1 MMKRRKK
8 MEIKKMLSYFNLTAH
23 PFTKEI
29 SEQELVILPS
39 FENAFATTQLLV
51 ETRGI
56 GLMVGQSGTG
66 KSCVLRM
73 LKNELNPGLY
83 KVLYLCHTSVGVLEF
98 YTHLCASLGLP
109 PSNRRAPMFR
119 SIKEYILELNRSDR
133 IHPILLIDEAHFLNN
148 DILKELRLLTNFEI
162 DSFNALTILLCG
174 QESLRNK
181 LALSIL
187 EPLANSIT
195 ISIKI
200 KSLSREE
207 TFSYVEERIR
217 RCGTSTHLFTKAALD
232 LIHQSSRG
240 VMRNINVIA
249 QGALMKAFLVK
260 TPQVEAEHVQSVIA
274 R

>member
-1 MMKRRKK
+1 MK
-8 MEIKKMLSYFNLTAH
+8 IKDMLSYFNLTAH

-29 SEQELVILPS
+29 SERELIMLPS
-39 FENAFATTQLLV
+39 FEKAFTTTQLLV

-73 LKNELNPGLY
+73 LRNQLNPGLY

-98 YTHLCASLGLP
+98 YTHLCASLGLVH
-109 PSNRRAPMFR
+109 SNRRAPMFR
-119 SIKEYILELNRSDR
+119 SIKEHILELNRSDR
-133 IHPILLIDEAHFLNN
+133 IHPIFLIDEAHFLNN
-148 DILKELRLLTNFEI
+148 DILRELRLLTNFDI

-174 QESLRNK
+174 QESLKNK

-200 KSLSREE
+200 KSLPREE
-207 TFSYVEERIR
+207 TFSYVEERIK
-217 RCGTSTHLFTKAALD
+217 RCGNSSHLFTKNALD

-240 VMRNINVIA
+240 VMRNINIIA
-249 QGALMKAFLVK
+249 HGALMKAFLVK